1 MALVKSVPEWR
12 VEIGA
17 RETTAVFEPATASGI
32 GSLFVCAHG
41 AGGHMADHG
50 MLALAERFRTC
61 GIDVVRFNFLY
72 GEKKSS
78 RPDAMPR
85 LKECMSAVVSWAREE
100 VGPKRLIIG
109 GRSMGGRAASM
120 LAADGFPPATALYCL
135 PIPCIR
141 QANRRSFAMHTSHR
155 SRFRFSA

>member
-1 MALVKSVPEWR
+1 MASVRSVPEWR

-32 GSLFVCAHG
+32 RSLFVCAHG

-72 GEKKSS
+72 REKKSS
-78 RPDAMPR
+78 HPDAMPR
-85 LKECMSAVVSWAREE
+85 LKECMSAVVAWAREE
-100 VGPKRLIIG
+100 VGPQRLIIG
-109 GRSMGGRAASM
+109 GRSM
-120 LAADGFPPATALYCL
+120 ADARPPCLQPTDSPAMALYCS
-135 PIPCIR
+135 PIPCIQ
-141 QANRRSFAMHTSHR
+141 QANRRSFAMHTSHT
-155 SRFRFSA
+155 SRFLFSA